1 MGYYVY
7 TLGRNVGHHVGPR
20 VGHDVGHGVGHDVGH
35 GVGHDVGH
43 GVGLHNKKGNE
54 SCYGL
59 TPFYTNRYIR
69 AIDL

>member
-7 TLGRNVGHHVGPR
+7 VLGHNVGHHVGPR
-20 VGHDVGHGVGHDVGH
+20 VGHGVGRGVGHGVGRD
-35 GVGHDVGH
+35 
-43 GVGLHNKKGNE
+43 NKKGNE